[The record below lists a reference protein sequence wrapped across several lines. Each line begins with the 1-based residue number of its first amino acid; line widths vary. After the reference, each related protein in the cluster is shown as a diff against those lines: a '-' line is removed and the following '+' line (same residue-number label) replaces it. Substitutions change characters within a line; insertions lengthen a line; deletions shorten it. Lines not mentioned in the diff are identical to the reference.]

1 MIDDGFIDQIMLGT
15 DGARRSLWRSLGG
28 APGLAWLYAG
38 WSQRLIKLGLTQGQ
52 LDKVFIDN
60 PARILTI
67 DLNPIEA
74 SRGSS

>member
-1 MIDDGFIDQIMLGT
+1 
-15 DGARRSLWRSLGG
+15 
-28 APGLAWLYAG
+28 
-38 WSQRLIKLGLTQGQ
+38 LGLTQEQ

-67 DLNPIEA
+67 DLNPIEV